1 MYFLKK
7 HIKLK
12 ERGLQGT
19 QSMWASGGEAS
30 SQQQENPANPT
41 LSKQWTGSFT
51 WQPTVLLSQGSKI
64 CWDTCE
70 SHLKIYENK
79 REMFLRRPE
88 TPQQYIGARLRE
100 IAFIIA
106 QNIPRY
112 NLGTQKAPRKK
123 VFFWGWLKCLPEIR
137 GKKKK
142 YNQMWVVGINMVTL
156 NVNGFFLRELGLEGG
171 TDPHML
177 SSQLLYLR
185 EFSHFQ
191 CLVIM
196 RNISSVLRKC
206 EIMLFT

>member
-1 MYFLKK
+1 MNYTIKK
-7 HIKLK
+7 IIKTKKLYVLFK
-12 ERGLQGT
+12 KTYKTKGERTPGYTVYVGL
-19 QSMWASGGEAS
+19 WGEAS

-41 LSKQWTGSFT
+41 LSNQWTGSFT

-88 TPQQYIGARLRE
+88 TPQQYIGARIRE

-123 VFFWGWLKCLPEIR
+123 VFFWG
-137 GKKKK
+137 
-142 YNQMWVVGINMVTL
+142 
-156 NVNGFFLRELGLEGG
+156 
-171 TDPHML
+171 
-177 SSQLLYLR
+177 
-185 EFSHFQ
+185 
-191 CLVIM
+191 
-196 RNISSVLRKC
+196 
-206 EIMLFT
+206 

>member
-41 LSKQWTGSFT
+41 LSKQWTGPFT

-142 YNQMWVVGINMVTL
+142 VQSNVSGWNKYGHFECEWIFFKGVGVRRWNRPT
-156 NVNGFFLRELGLEGG
+156 
-171 TDPHML
+171 HAK
-177 SSQLLYLR
+177 
-185 EFSHFQ
+185 FSAT
-191 CLVIM
+191 IPPG
-196 RNISSVLRKC
+196 I
-206 EIMLFT
+206 